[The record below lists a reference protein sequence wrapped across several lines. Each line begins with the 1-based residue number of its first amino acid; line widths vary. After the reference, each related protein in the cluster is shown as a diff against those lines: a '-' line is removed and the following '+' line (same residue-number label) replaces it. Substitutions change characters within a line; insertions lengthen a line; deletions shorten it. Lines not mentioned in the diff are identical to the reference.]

1 MHCLHW
7 LVANI
12 TTNTSV
18 LELIVAF
25 ASASKCTMPRRS
37 NFWFL
42 LEPTHVGGGPAETG
56 QKAPPRQGPAARSLV
71 LRGSMGQMV
80 AEDMLLAGY

>member
-42 LEPTHVGGGPAETG
+42 LEPTHVGGAQQRQVRRPPPA
-56 QKAPPRQGPAARSLV
+56 KALQHEA
-71 LRGSMGQMV
+71 
-80 AEDMLLAGY
+80 